1 MHSQFYIPY
10 FAINPYGTDVPVN
23 AMQAAAVELEAQL
36 GGAWQVLAAKAAF
49 EEAGGLN
56 AYWRGLYPQAITRWT
71 LASQA
76 AAQAAFRTEQPRQ
89 RTLDDVDLLND
100 ACLDVIPAARYAYT
114 DDQWLTVFTVH
125 FGLTDHCTSR
135 DEALAVG
142 RHWLS
147 ITPEA
152 CPIAAAEQEI
162 RNRSRRQQSATSED
176 LDVVNFARAHPE
188 PASNPRQESRTC
200 C

>member
-1 MHSQFYIPY
+1 MPQQFYIPY

-49 EEAGGLN
+49 ETAGGLN
-56 AYWRGLYPQAITRWT
+56 AYWRGLYPPAVTRWT

-76 AAQAAFRTEQPRQ
+76 AMQAAFQTAQPQ
-89 RTLDDVDLLND
+89 VSLDHVELLNE
-100 ACLDVIPAARYAYT
+100 AYLDVIPAARYAYT
-114 DDQWLTVFTVH
+114 GDEWLTVFTAH
-125 FGLTDHCTSR
+125 FGLTDYCASYQ
-135 DEALAVG
+135 EALTIG
-142 RHWLS
+142 RNWLG
-147 ITPEA
+147 ITRDA

-162 RNRSRRQQSATSED
+162 RNRSRQLQVIPPTRMDSVESSQMKA
-176 LDVVNFARAHPE
+176 P
-188 PASNPRQESRTC
+188 PASRLSLETRTC